1 MAATVSWEGLRD
13 LATFRA
19 ERGSAISVYLDL
31 DPSVSPTAGARRS
44 RSASTSSPAGMT
56 RAAGRRRATSGTSRS
71 WSTTTCATSLS
82 CSTGRFG
89 GSAAPAWCS
98 SARKTR
104 GPRSRTS
111 SPTRCA
117 ARSSGGRP
125 PRHTRARPSCC
136 RRSSRCSSAGA
147 RRRKRTP
154 PSAGARKQAETAGRQ
169 RAGRRRSK
177 RRRTAASSSCS
188 SRTVSTT
195 PRGSARS
202 AGGSARR
209 AGSARSTGRRWR
221 RAATASTSPST
232 RRSPTAALCER
243 CASAMTSSRSRASAR
258 YCATE
263 APAAG
268 LPVSGILRLMASL
281 ARTILEDHLERGD
294 LVPGQEIA
302 LRVDQTLAQDA
313 TGTMACMQFELF
325 DVDRVQVETAVVYVD
340 HNILQIDFKNPDDH
354 RFLQGMAAR
363 YGLWFSRPGNG
374 ICHYVHC
381 ERFATPGKT
390 LIGADS
396 HTTQS
401 GSCAMIAIGA
411 GGLAVPVCMA
421 GHPFELPC
429 PKIVGVF
436 LENELVRPWIQAKDV
451 ILELLRRRG
460 VRGGRGCVF
469 EFTGP
474 GVHTLSYTE
483 RGTIANMIAELG
495 ATGAVFP
502 ADDETRAWL
511 DEQQRSDDFVEM
523 ATGDTGDFDE
533 EEHIDL
539 AALVPLVSKPSSPG
553 NVVPV
558 EELVGTEL
566 TQVCIGSSVN
576 SSYADLAVCGS
587 VLRGQQISE
596 KLVSATATP
605 GSRQI
610 LDQITR
616 SGTYIDLLM
625 AGVRMLEPA
634 CGPCVGMGQAPP
646 SGSNSLRT
654 FNRNFRGRSGTAEDN
669 VYLCSPAV
677 AAASMLTGEI
687 ADPRELAVP
696 ELPARPSARPA
707 VVQAHILEPVPAEE
721 AASIQIPRGPNIKP
735 PPEQKP
741 LPDELELRVLIV
753 APDDISTG
761 DLSPDGATVM
771 AYRSNVPAIAEFT
784 FQHPDKEF
792 PRRAREWGGGF
803 IVAADNYGQA
813 SSRAHSSRA

>member
-1 MAATVSWEGLRD
+1 
-13 LATFRA
+13 
-19 ERGSAISVYLDL
+19 
-31 DPSVSPTAGARRS
+31 
-44 RSASTSSPAGMT
+44 
-56 RAAGRRRATSGTSRS
+56 
-71 WSTTTCATSLS
+71 
-82 CSTGRFG
+82 
-89 GSAAPAWCS
+89 
-98 SARKTR
+98 
-104 GPRSRTS
+104 
-111 SPTRCA
+111 
-117 ARSSGGRP
+117 
-125 PRHTRARPSCC
+125 
-136 RRSSRCSSAGA
+136 
-147 RRRKRTP
+147 
-154 PSAGARKQAETAGRQ
+154 
-169 RAGRRRSK
+169 
-177 RRRTAASSSCS
+177 
-188 SRTVSTT
+188 
-195 PRGSARS
+195 
-202 AGGSARR
+202 
-209 AGSARSTGRRWR
+209 
-221 RAATASTSPST
+221 
-232 RRSPTAALCER
+232 
-243 CASAMTSSRSRASAR
+243 
-258 YCATE
+258 
-263 APAAG
+263 
-268 LPVSGILRLMASL
+268 MASL
-281 ARTILEDHLERGD
+281 ARSILEDHLVRGD
-294 LVPGQEIA
+294 LVPGTEIA
-302 LRVDQTLAQDA
+302 LRVDQALAQDA
-313 TGTMACMQFELF
+313 TGTMAMMQFELF
-325 DVDRVQVETAVVYVD
+325 EVDRVQVETAVVYVD

-354 RFLQGMAAR
+354 RFLQAMAAR

-390 LIGADS
+390 LVGADS

-401 GSCAMIAIGA
+401 GSCGMIAIGA
-411 GGLAVPVCMA
+411 GGLDVAVCMA

-436 LENELVRPWIQAKDV
+436 LENELNRPWIQAKDV

-460 VRGGRGCVF
+460 VRGGRGAIF

-474 GVHTLSYTE
+474 GVSTLSYTE

-511 DEQQRSDDFVEM
+511 AEQQREDDFVALE
-523 ATGDTGDFDE
+523 TGDTGDFDE

-539 AALVPLVSKPSSPG
+539 AELVPLVAKPSSPG

-558 EELVGTEL
+558 DELVGTEL
-566 TQVCIGSSVN
+566 SQVCIGSSVN
-576 SSYADLAVCGS
+576 SSYEDLAVCGS
-587 VLRGQQISE
+587 VLRGRQISE

-616 SGTYIDLLM
+616 SGTYVDLLM

-654 FNRNFRGRSGTAEDN
+654 FNRNFPGRSGTADDQ

-696 ELPARPSARPA
+696 KLSERPPARPV
-707 VVQAHILEPVPAEE
+707 VVQAHILHPVPAEE
-721 AASIQIPRGPNIKP
+721 ATSIQVPRGPNIKP
-735 PPEQKP
+735 PPEQKV
-741 LPDELELRVLIV
+741 LPDELRMRVLIV

-784 FQHPDKEF
+784 FQHRDKGF
-792 PRRAREWGGGF
+792 AKRAHEWGGGF
-803 IVAADNYGQA
+803 IVAGDNYGQG
-813 SSRAHSSRA
+813 SSREHAALAPAQLGVRAVIAKSFARIHRRNLIAQGIVPLLFGNEADYDKAELGQTWRISGLLEVAEGADELPCELGDGREITLTHDLLPREREIVVAGGLIRYLKQEQPAAA

>member
-1 MAATVSWEGLRD
+1 
-13 LATFRA
+13 
-19 ERGSAISVYLDL
+19 
-31 DPSVSPTAGARRS
+31 
-44 RSASTSSPAGMT
+44 
-56 RAAGRRRATSGTSRS
+56 
-71 WSTTTCATSLS
+71 
-82 CSTGRFG
+82 
-89 GSAAPAWCS
+89 
-98 SARKTR
+98 
-104 GPRSRTS
+104 
-111 SPTRCA
+111 
-117 ARSSGGRP
+117 
-125 PRHTRARPSCC
+125 
-136 RRSSRCSSAGA
+136 
-147 RRRKRTP
+147 
-154 PSAGARKQAETAGRQ
+154 
-169 RAGRRRSK
+169 
-177 RRRTAASSSCS
+177 
-188 SRTVSTT
+188 
-195 PRGSARS
+195 
-202 AGGSARR
+202 
-209 AGSARSTGRRWR
+209 
-221 RAATASTSPST
+221 
-232 RRSPTAALCER
+232 
-243 CASAMTSSRSRASAR
+243 
-258 YCATE
+258 
-263 APAAG
+263 
-268 LPVSGILRLMASL
+268 MASL
-281 ARTILEDHLERGD
+281 ARTILEEHLERGE

-325 DVDRVQVETAVVYVD
+325 GVDRVQVDTAVVYVD

-354 RFLQGMAAR
+354 RFLQAIAAR

-411 GGLAVPVCMA
+411 GGLDVAVCMA

-436 LENELVRPWIQAKDV
+436 LENELNRPWIQAKDV

-460 VRGGRGCVF
+460 VRGGRGAIF

-474 GVHTLSYTE
+474 GVATLSYTE

-511 DEQQRSDDFVEM
+511 TEQQRVDDFT
-523 ATGDTGDFDE
+523 ALDTGDSGDFDE

-539 AALVPLVSKPSSPG
+539 AALVPLVAKPSSPG

-587 VLRGQQISE
+587 VLRGQRISE

-616 SGTYIDLLM
+616 SGTYVDLLM

-654 FNRNFRGRSGTAEDN
+654 FNRNFPGRSGTADDQ

-677 AAASMLTGEI
+677 AAASMLTGVI
-687 ADPRELAVP
+687 SDPRELSSIEIP
-696 ELPARPSARPA
+696 ERPEARPE
-707 VVQAHILEPVPAEE
+707 VVQRHILEPVPAED
-721 AASIQIPRGPNIKP
+721 AATIQIPRGPNIKP
-735 PPEQKP
+735 PPAQKA
-741 LPDELELRVLIV
+741 LPDELQMRVLIV

-784 FQHPDKEF
+784 FQHRDKEF
-792 PRRAREWGGGF
+792 PKRAHEWAGGF
-803 IVAADNYGQA
+803 IVAGDNYGQG
-813 SSRAHSSRA
+813 SSREHAALAPAQLGVRAVIAKSFARIHRRNLIAQGIVPLLFQDESDYDKAELGQTWTISRLHAIAEGEDELETEIEGAGTITLTHDLLPREREIVVAGGLIRYLKEQQPASV